1 MVVEHP
7 QPLALVP
14 VQGQLAQLPDRG
26 QVLVP
31 AGPLHLPHLQLRQ
44 QLDQKERAQ
53 EQEQVGMLGQVAI
66 QRQDRQLEENH
77 RQRDRQLEG
86 NHRQQGHRLAQYQ

>member
-1 MVVEHP
+1 MVLEHP

-14 VQGQLAQLPDRG
+14 VQGQLARLPDRG

-53 EQEQVGMLGQVAI
+53 E
-66 QRQDRQLEENH
+66 
-77 RQRDRQLEG
+77 
-86 NHRQQGHRLAQYQ
+86 